1 MAAKWCLRYVANS
14 RTAAPNSLFASLRW
28 HLCRV
33 RNQSAGACLVNATL
47 SKKPKALDFR
57 TMSCNSVTYA
67 KHIGLLLLAAALAG
81 CAWTGGNDGLS
92 YTADR
97 GTENQPYPANYRP
110 ELLAFLRT
118 YLNDP
123 RSVRDLVIAE
133 PVQRKIGGRLRY
145 VTCLRYSSRT
155 ADGAYAAPKERAAMY
170 VDGRLDRMI
179 EEVEEICAGA
189 TYAAYPDMDKL
200 TR

>member
-1 MAAKWCLRYVANS
+1 
-14 RTAAPNSLFASLRW
+14 
-28 HLCRV
+28 
-33 RNQSAGACLVNATL
+33 
-47 SKKPKALDFR
+47 
-57 TMSCNSVTYA
+57 MSCSWVTCVR
-67 KHIGLLLLAAALAG
+67 HFGLLLLAAALAS
-81 CAWTGGNDGLS
+81 CAWSGGSDGLS

-97 GTENQPYPANYRP
+97 GVENQPFPANYRP

-123 RSVRDLVIAE
+123 RTVRDMAIAE
-133 PVQRKIGGRLRY
+133 PVQRKVGGRLRY
-145 VTCLRYSSRT
+145 VSCLRYTTRT
-155 ADGAYAAPKERAAMY
+155 ADGSYAAPKERAAMY

-179 EEVEEICAGA
+179 EEVDEICAGA